1 MECTALTRSVA
12 RISLSLFAP
21 SPGWLPLSVSAYVCL
36 SHAHIGRTPLTVTN
50 TFCLRSPPTFMT
62 SGMRDTGKIMI
73 FFLKHSCPLSS
84 WRQGP

>member
-1 MECTALTRSVA
+1 MECTALTRSDA
-12 RISLSLFAP
+12 RISPSLFP
-21 SPGWLPLSVSAYVCL
+21 PPGWLPLSVFAFVCL

-73 FFLKHSCPLSS
+73 FFFLKHSCPFSS
-84 WRQGP
+84 WRQGR